1 MLLVLC
7 PWCWLILTWYLQ
19 FEDEGE
25 LIWFD
30 WLMGYFVVVLTFI
43 LIYESL
49 SFAFEHRKGLS
60 TCRLKS
66 VALIVVW
73 SCVLSLSLNL
83 ISSWISTQFVLH
95 NMIEVHVGFQSL
107 EILVDIRND
116 IINMTMLM
124 EFVVILLLFYR
135 YGDQFWL
142 RNQGIAFQAQ
152 TFSFCVKIWLV
163 FKWPVI

>member
-7 PWCWLILTWYLQ
+7 PWCWLISTWYLQ
-19 FEDEGE
+19 FDDEGE

-49 SFAFEHRKGLS
+49 SLAFEHRKGLS
-60 TCRLKS
+60 TCCLKS

-73 SCVLSLSLNL
+73 TCVLSLSLNL
-83 ISSWISTQFVLH
+83 ISRWISTRFVLL

-135 YGDQFWL
+135 YGDHFWL
-142 RNQGIAFQAQ
+142 MKARN
-152 TFSFCVKIWLV
+152 CVPGTDFFVLCENLTCL
-163 FKWPVI
+163 